1 MKLRHDK
8 HTRAVVMGL
17 LALSMTA
24 ISTAAR
30 AGGDP
35 WEPRGLEAVWSAGHR
50 SHPEFMNVRRME
62 YERSQP
68 ASRNRAD
75 SDPWIPK
82 GLEAVW
88 SAGHRSHPEFMY
100 VRRKEYEIQKG
111 AALSTGNINEIV
123 NLYDQGQRDQT
134 PAEILV
140 TGYQK

>member
-50 SHPEFMNVRRME
+50 SHPEFMNVRR
-62 YERSQP
+62 
-68 ASRNRAD
+68 
-75 SDPWIPK
+75 
-82 GLEAVW
+82 
-88 SAGHRSHPEFMY
+88 
-100 VRRKEYEIQKG
+100 KEYETQKG

-123 NLYDQGQRDQT
+123 NLYDQGRRDRT